1 MTEIKIE
8 GVRINLPPD
17 ITASHI
23 IGPSGEPYLVHV
35 DADGTRW
42 IDMSLK
48 DCESMLPN
56 ADPSCASWRS
66 ANPAAFQRVGGE
78 VKKPEVGVRIADRLH
93 VARAAAARDPADLG
107 GISRDTMQIIRG
119 RTR

>member
-56 ADPSCASWRS
+56 ADPSCAPWRS
-66 ANPAAFQRVGGE
+66 ANASVFRRLGGE
-78 VKKPEVGVRIADRLH
+78 VRKPEPGIRIADRL
-93 VARAAAARDPADLG
+93 AARDVGLRDPRDLG
-107 GISRDTMQIIRG
+107 GISNDTLKLMR
-119 RTR
+119 RRR